1 MPARCGSKRCGIR
14 ALPPPEARDTHRPGW
29 GGLCAHC
36 AFLLGPGAL
45 SQSLSPQPGGRSVTR
60 PPGLQSQVPGGLSG
74 PFLSP
79 QVGTAV
85 GSARTFA
92 TVGELLCRIVPVC
105 GARGGPAA
113 TPSKSAPVGY
123 HGPEACCRAPRLRG
137 RPTDTRAGLAR
148 L

>member
-1 MPARCGSKRCGIR
+1 MPCLRRRRGTLTGQA
-14 ALPPPEARDTHRPGW
+14 
-29 GGLCAHC
+29 
-36 AFLLGPGAL
+36 GAASVL
-45 SQSLSPQPGGRSVTR
+45 TAPFSWVPVRSPRVLSPQPGGRSVTR

-85 GSARTFA
+85 GSARTYA

-105 GARGGPAA
+105 GSSARGLVAGPAA
-113 TPSKSAPVGY
+113 TPSKSAPVGCR
-123 HGPEACCRAPRLRG
+123 GPEACCRAPRLRG